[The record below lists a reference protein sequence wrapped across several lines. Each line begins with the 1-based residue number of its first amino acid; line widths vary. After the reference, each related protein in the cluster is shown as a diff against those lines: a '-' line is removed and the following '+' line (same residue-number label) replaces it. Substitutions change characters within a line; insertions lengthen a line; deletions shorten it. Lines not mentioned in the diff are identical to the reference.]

1 MYVVFLQLQDKY
13 SSSYLNLWGGKGK
26 EEPGE
31 LKHGVYGNMQHRAV
45 GATTTGTVMAILL
58 CLSYVYHVSLLC
70 LCGLQ
75 CCHSKEAH
83 KTKSRFK
90 VLNMQ
95 KGVTFITLFRG
106 EVKGAHIPLDGI
118 LRASSLWN
126 MYGQV
131 FFIYLLVQQLY
142 QQLILLLIFYYS
154 G

>member
-45 GATTTGTVMAILL
+45 GATTNGKVMAILF

-95 KGVTFITLFRG
+95 KGLTFIILFRG
-106 EVKGAHIPLDGI
+106 EFEGTHIPLAI
-118 LRASSLWN
+118 LTTTFVTN
-126 MYGQV
+126 
-131 FFIYLLVQQLY
+131 
-142 QQLILLLIFYYS
+142 
-154 G
+154 

>member
-31 LKHGVYGNMQHRAV
+31 LKHGKYGNMQHRAV
-45 GATTTGTVMAILL
+45 GATTNGTVMAILFCL
-58 CLSYVYHVSLLC
+58 CYVYHVSLLC

-75 CCHSKEAH
+75 CCYSKEAH

-95 KGVTFITLFRG
+95 KGLTFIIILRG
-106 EVKGAHIPLDGI
+106 VVKGTNIRLAI
-118 LRASSLWN
+118 LTTTFVTN
-126 MYGQV
+126 
-131 FFIYLLVQQLY
+131 
-142 QQLILLLIFYYS
+142 
-154 G
+154 

>member
-13 SSSYLNLWGGKGK
+13 SSSYLNLWGGNGK

-45 GATTTGTVMAILL
+45 GATTNGTVMGILF

-75 CCHSKEAH
+75 YCHSKQAH

-95 KGVTFITLFRG
+95 KGLTFIIIFRV
-106 EVKGAHIPLDGI
+106 EVEGTHIPLAT
-118 LRASSLWN
+118 LTTTFVTN
-126 MYGQV
+126 
-131 FFIYLLVQQLY
+131 
-142 QQLILLLIFYYS
+142 
-154 G
+154 

>member
-45 GATTTGTVMAILL
+45 GATTNGTVMAILF

-95 KGVTFITLFRG
+95 KGLTFIIIFRG
-106 EVKGAHIPLDGI
+106 EVEGTHIPLAI
-118 LRASSLWN
+118 SLSPWIN
-126 MYGQV
+126 MY
-131 FFIYLLVQQLY
+131 LNMKL
-142 QQLILLLIFYYS
+142 
-154 G
+154 

>member
-1 MYVVFLQLQDKY
+1 MYVVFLQFQDKY
-13 SSSYLNLWGGKGK
+13 ISSYLNLWGGKGK

-45 GATTTGTVMAILL
+45 GATTNGTVMAILF

-90 VLNMQ
+90 VSNMQ
-95 KGVTFITLFRG
+95 KGLTFIIILKG
-106 EVKGAHIPLDGI
+106 EVEGTHIPLDGM
-118 LRASSLWN
+118 LRTSPLWN
-126 MYGQV
+126 TYGHV
-131 FFIYLLVQQLY
+131 FFIYLPVQQLY